1 MPLQLFYHRLKLAVE
16 VLEKAVDQGKI
27 STDGLATWD
36 DLRVPPTAPNHL
48 DWAKIKAIAMQVA
61 PNRQE
66 HFNFIQLPINPTMVK
81 ARVQP
86 TQKVKRTSKLE
97 NFPANS

>member
-1 MPLQLFYHRLKLAVE
+1 VPLQLFYHRLKLAVE

-66 HFNFIQLPINPTMVK
+66 HFKFIPTMVK